1 MSKKET
7 PAKAPEKKSAF
18 QKAAAMAK
26 AKQSEKKN
34 ANKNKEKV
42 NVFKRFARF
51 FKDMKSEAKKIVW
64 PSKKQVVNNT
74 GVVLVVILL
83 CGVVLWPIDWL
94 LLQLFNLMF

>member
-26 AKQSEKKN
+26 AKQAEKKN
-34 ANKNKEKV
+34 NKEKT
-42 NVFKRFARF
+42 NIFQKALRF
-51 FKDMKSEAKKIVW
+51 FKEMKSEAKKIVW
-64 PSKKQVVNNT
+64 PSKKQVINNT
-74 GVVLVVILL
+74 GIVLIVIAL
-83 CGVVLWPIDWL
+83 CGVVLWPMDWL

>member
-26 AKQSEKKN
+26 AKQAEKKN
-34 ANKNKEKV
+34 ANKEKT
-42 NVFKRFARF
+42 NIFQKPARF
-51 FKDMKSEAKKIVW
+51 FKEMKSEAKKIVW
-64 PSKKQVVNNT
+64 PSKKQVINNT
-74 GVVLVVILL
+74 GIVLIVIAL
-83 CGVVLWPIDWL
+83 CGVVLWPMDWL

>member
-26 AKQSEKKN
+26 AKQAEKKN
-34 ANKNKEKV
+34 ANKEKT
-42 NVFKRFARF
+42 NIFQKAARF
-51 FKDMKSEAKKIVW
+51 FKEMKSEAKKIVW
-64 PSKKQVVNNT
+64 PSKKQVINNT
-74 GVVLVVILL
+74 GIVLIVIAL
-83 CGVVLWPIDWL
+83 CGVVLWPMDWL

>member
-26 AKQSEKKN
+26 AKQAEKKN
-34 ANKNKEKV
+34 NKEKT
-42 NVFKRFARF
+42 NIFQRALRF
-51 FKDMKSEAKKIVW
+51 FKEMKSEAKKIVW
-64 PSKKQVVNNT
+64 PSKKQVINNT
-74 GVVLVVILL
+74 GIVLIVIAL
-83 CGVVLWPIDWL
+83 CGVVLWPMDWL